1 MVRECKNKNG
11 RYENLIQII
20 GSLSTFKPAYL
31 TIKRNKRIS
40 AKEKTTQRW
49 WYRPKSFIKD
59 ISRYGQWKI

>member
-1 MVRECKNKNG
+1 MMQILITELTQMVRECKNKNG

-49 WYRPKSFIKD
+49 
-59 ISRYGQWKI
+59 

>member
-49 WYRPKSFIKD
+49 
-59 ISRYGQWKI
+59 